1 MASYHLIRIA
11 GGIGEHTKMPTLEQL
26 YPDPVYLDLT
36 QLNYYHTNPAYRR
49 INLMTYVI
57 DATNQNLK
65 PARNFKW
72 EVSTDINIGGNRLSV
87 TLLGRI

>member
-1 MASYHLIRIA
+1 MVSFLGSPYQSRLDFSEIQYWQATIFIRIA

-65 PARNFKW
+65 PARNF
-72 EVSTDINIGGNRLSV
+72 N
-87 TLLGRI
+87 GR